1 MKVDVVVAARG
12 LLDRVVVLEDD
23 QPQEFTLESKAEPS
37 LVGNIYKGIVQ
48 KVLPGMDAAFVDIGL
63 EKNAFLFKRDI
74 LDEWQEYA
82 DLFSVPAGA
91 TPSTPSRRA
100 GIEEV
105 LQEGQT
111 ILVRVRRGERSTKG
125 ARITTVVTL
134 AGRSLV
140 YLPFNEFSGI
150 SRRIEDQEERRR
162 LREAME
168 SLESPP
174 SGGFIVRTAAQGLP
188 AEALRLERETLLRRW
203 QAVLQRNDTLR
214 APACLEEELPLYL
227 RVLRDLMGT
236 EIRSV
241 TVDAPEAFEKIRAFM
256 EDPPHDLIRRVRL
269 YEGSA
274 PLLEDL
280 GLQKELDRSLGSRV
294 WLKSGG
300 TLVVNPTEALV
311 AIDVNSGK
319 YVGKRGLN
327 ETALKINLQAVKEV
341 VRQIRLRDLGGII
354 VIDFIDMGPE
364 RLRRELMENFRAE
377 MRRDRSR
384 SRIEEISAFG
394 LVQLT
399 RKRLY
404 GSPERTALQ
413 ACPWCGGSGRVKSLA
428 LLSQEI
434 FDHIIQAQAGIP
446 GRAVVVRCHP
456 DVARELESAAWRQQL
471 QSLGAEWT
479 IQRTEGDHREHH
491 EIIA

>member
-1 MKVDVVVAARG
+1 MKVDLVVAARG
-12 LLDRVVVLEDD
+12 LLERVVVLEDD
-23 QPQEFTLESKAEPS
+23 QPQEYTMESKGVPS

-82 DLFSVPAGA
+82 DLFGVPQG
-91 TPSTPSRRA
+91 STPSRRA

-111 ILVRVRRGERSTKG
+111 VMVRVRRGEQSSKG
-125 ARITTVVTL
+125 ARVTTVVTL
-134 AGRSLV
+134 AGRTLV
-140 YLPFNEFSGI
+140 YLPFNDFSGI
-150 SRRIEDQEERRR
+150 SRRIDDPEERRR

-168 SLESPP
+168 AMDPAP
-174 SGGFIVRTAAQGLP
+174 TGGFIVRTAAQGLP
-188 AEALRLERETLLRRW
+188 AESLLAERETLLRRW
-203 QAVLQRNDTLR
+203 QTVLGRNDTLR

-227 RVLRDLMGT
+227 RVLRDLMGM
-236 EIRSV
+236 EIRSI
-241 TVDAPEAFEKIRAFM
+241 TVDSPGTRDRIAAFL
-256 EDPPHDLIRRVRL
+256 EDPAHELQRRLRL
-269 YEGSA
+269 YEGSV
-274 PLLEDL
+274 PLMEDL
-280 GLQKELDRSLGSRV
+280 GLQKELDRALGSKV

-364 RLRRELMENFRAE
+364 RLRRELMDAFRTE

-384 SRIEEISAFG
+384 SRIEDISAFG

-404 GSPERTALQ
+404 GPPDRTALA
-413 ACPWCGGSGRVKSLA
+413 ACPCCGGAGRVKSLA
-428 LLSQEI
+428 LLCQEI
-434 FDHIIQAQAGIP
+434 YDHAVRAKAGVP
-446 GRAVVVRCHP
+446 GRTVTVRCHP
-456 DVARELESAAWRQQL
+456 EVAAELESDAWRREL
-471 QSLGAEWT
+471 AASGMEWT
-479 IQRTEGDHREHH
+479 IQRLEGEHRDKH